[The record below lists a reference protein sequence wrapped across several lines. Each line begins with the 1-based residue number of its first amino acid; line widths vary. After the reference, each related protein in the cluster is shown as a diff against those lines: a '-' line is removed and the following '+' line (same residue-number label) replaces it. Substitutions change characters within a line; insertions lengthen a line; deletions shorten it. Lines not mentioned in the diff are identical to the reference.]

1 MFEIDMIPFEYG
13 KRVNIEYSSLEE
25 DKLLDWPMVYILAN
39 KDSAYVGQTTSVA
52 TRINQHEANEEKRDF
67 TTVNIIYN
75 EEFNA
80 SVITDYEHRLIG
92 LMQADGK
99 YRLTNKNEGMTR
111 TNYFSKR
118 IYSNMFEELWEEL
131 RAMDLAKHT
140 IDQIEESEVFK
151 YSPYKGLTADQRI
164 ALERILSVIIN
175 GINQAQPIV
184 IEGMPEQAKPF

>member
-1 MFEIDMIPFEYG
+1 
-13 KRVNIEYSSLEE
+13 
-25 DKLLDWPMVYILAN
+25 MVYILAN

-99 YRLTNKNEGMTR
+99 IPLYSIR
-111 TNYFSKR
+111 T
-118 IYSNMFEELWEEL
+118 
-131 RAMDLAKHT
+131 
-140 IDQIEESEVFK
+140 
-151 YSPYKGLTADQRI
+151 KG
-164 ALERILSVIIN
+164 
-175 GINQAQPIV
+175 
-184 IEGMPEQAKPF
+184 